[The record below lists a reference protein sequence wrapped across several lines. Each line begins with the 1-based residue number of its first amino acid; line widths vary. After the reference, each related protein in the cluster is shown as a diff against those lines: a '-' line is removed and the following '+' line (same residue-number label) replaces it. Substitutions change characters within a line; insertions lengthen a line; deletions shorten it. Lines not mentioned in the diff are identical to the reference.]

1 MSSEE
6 RPESVH
12 APDVDADGG
21 SASDA
26 SAPETPPARVAVAD
40 SSRVATILAWVSLPL
55 LAASALLFLLPVSN
69 PGVEHCGSPIVS
81 LLQAQPDRPLIN
93 ADGTAINGWG
103 PKRLEQAQAQS
114 CEHRVAQRA
123 VPAGI
128 LLVSFWVVAGVAL
141 LLHWVERT
149 RQRARIRAASL
160 T

>member
-12 APDVDADGG
+12 APDDEADGG

-26 SAPETPPARVAVAD
+26 SVPETTPAPVAVAD

-69 PGVEHCGSPIVS
+69 PGVEDCGSPIVS
-81 LLQAQPDRPLIN
+81 LLQAQPDRPLID

-103 PKRLEQAQAQS
+103 PKRLEQAQEQS

-128 LLVSFWVVAGVAL
+128 LLVSFWLVAGVAL
-141 LLHWVERT
+141 LLHWVDRAK
-149 RQRARIRAASL
+149 QRARIRAASL
-160 T
+160 R